1 MTAPR
6 RVTNKDIADRL
17 REMSL
22 CYEMDEVPFKPAAY
36 ERAADAVADAPSEAA
51 ALYAEGGR
59 KALKT
64 IPGVGEGIARHI
76 EEMLAKGTFPEYA
89 ACKRRYPIDVL
100 ALTSIDDVGPKRA
113 RTLFAKLKVKTV
125 DDLERVAKSGK
136 VGVLPGFG
144 KKTEEN
150 ILKGIAR
157 MRGAGGRQLLG
168 HVLPLAQ
175 RMVAELRALPG
186 VRHAEIAGST
196 RRRQETVGDLDILVT
211 TSAPE
216 KVMAVFTG
224 FPEVRDVLE
233 HGPTKTTVR
242 LANGMQADVRVVA
255 DESFGA
261 ALQYFTGSKDHN
273 VVVRKLAIAKGLKL
287 NEYGIWRGRKRVASR
302 TEEDVYKAIGLPY
315 MEPELRTDT
324 GEIEAAKQ
332 GRLPKLVPYGAIRG
346 DLQTQTSWTDGAA
359 GIAEMAEAARARG
372 LEYMAITDHTRSLA
386 MTGGLDEKG
395 LARQAKEIDALNAK
409 LAKAKAGFTV
419 LKGAEVNVMKD
430 GALDIADAALAK
442 LDSVGIAVH
451 SHFTLSRE
459 QQTARIIAAMKN
471 PHADVLFH
479 PTGRVIGKRDPY
491 DVDMEAVLKAAKA
504 TNTAVE
510 IDAFPERS
518 DLKDSHVRM
527 AVALGVKLVIDTDAH
542 HPSHL
547 AYLDLGVAI
556 ARRGWASK
564 ASVLNVR
571 PLKDLL
577 AWLRTPKAK
586 RK

>member
-1 MTAPR
+1 MKAPR
-6 RVTNKDIADRL
+6 HVTNRDIADRL

-36 ERAADAVADAPSEAA
+36 ERAADAIADAAVEAS
-51 ALYAEGGR
+51 ALFAEGGR

-64 IPGVGEGIARHI
+64 IPGIGEGISRHI

-89 ACKRRYPIDVL
+89 ACKKRYPIDVL
-100 ALTSIDDVGPKRA
+100 ELTAVDDVGPKRA

-125 DDLERVAKSGK
+125 DDLERVAKAGK
-136 VGVLPGFG
+136 VGVIPGFG

-157 MRGAGGRQLLG
+157 MRGAGGRKLLG
-168 HVLPLAQ
+168 HVLPLAE
-175 RMVAELRALPG
+175 RMVAELRAVPG
-186 VRHAEIAGST
+186 VRHAEVAGSV

-224 FPEVRDVLE
+224 FPEVREVLE

-242 LANGMQADVRVVA
+242 LTNGMQADVRVVDDA
-255 DESFGA
+255 SFGA

-273 VVVRKLAIAKGLKL
+273 VVVRKIAIAKGLKL
-287 NEYGIWRGRKRVASR
+287 NEYGMWRGKKRIASR
-302 TEEDVYKAIGLPY
+302 TEEDVYRAMGLPY
-315 MEPELRTDT
+315 MDPELRTDT
-324 GEIEAAKQ
+324 GEIEAAKK
-332 GRLPKLVPYGAIRG
+332 GRLPRLISYGAVRG

-359 GIAEMAEAARARG
+359 TIEAMADAARRHG

-395 LARQAKEIDALNAK
+395 LARQAKEIDSLNAK

-419 LKGAEVNVMKD
+419 LKGAEVNILKD
-430 GALDIADAALAK
+430 GTLDIDDTALAK

-451 SHFTLSRE
+451 SHFTLTRE
-459 QQTARIIAAMKN
+459 QQTARVIVAMKN
-471 PHADVLFH
+471 PHADILFH

-504 TNTAVE
+504 TGTAVE

-556 ARRGWASK
+556 ARRGWATK
-564 ASVLNVR
+564 AAVLNAR

-577 AWLRTPKAK
+577 AWLRTPKS
-586 RK
+586 RRR